1 MGALNNELRR
11 LSQGN
16 SELASAVPPTRVRI
30 RSQEPC
36 YPPLKGNPAKTR
48 NVSEFGLLP
57 TV

>member
-1 MGALNNELRR
+1 MGALSHELRQ

-16 SELASAVPPTRVRI
+16 SELTSAVPPTRARI

-36 YPPLKGNPAKTR
+36 YPPLKSNPAQTR

-57 TV
+57 HV